1 MLDFP
6 KNGKA
11 TVNNRNRIRFGSFEA
26 DLSSGEIRKSGS
38 RIKLQ
43 DQPFKVLQILLEHA
57 GDLVTREELQSRI
70 WPEDSF
76 GDFDHAVNVAVG
88 KLRAALSDSAEN
100 PSFISFIT
108 QFATHRIVEARPPT
122 QLGDGQK
129 PANLPERIGIG
140 VTGFFASGHIRE
152 RKVPQPG

>member
-6 KNGKA
+6 KNGKSA
-11 TVNNRNRIRFGSFEA
+11 VHNGNQTIRFGEFEA
-26 DLSSGEIRKSGS
+26 DLHAGEIRKSGS

-43 DQPFKVLQILLEHA
+43 DQPFRVLQILLEHP

-88 KLRAALSDSAEN
+88 KLRACSGRFS
-100 PSFISFIT
+100 
-108 QFATHRIVEARPPT
+108 R
-122 QLGDGQK
+122 K
-129 PANLPERIGIG
+129 PFLY
-140 VTGFFASGHIRE
+140 
-152 RKVPQPG
+152 